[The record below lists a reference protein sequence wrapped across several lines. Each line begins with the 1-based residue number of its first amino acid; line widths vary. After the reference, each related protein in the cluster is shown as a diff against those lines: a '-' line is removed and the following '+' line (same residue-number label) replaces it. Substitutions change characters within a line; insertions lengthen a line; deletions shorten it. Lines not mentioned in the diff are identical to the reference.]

1 MEECTCGGD
10 ADGIEDI
17 LLRFSAPEVIA
28 LLGDTEGVHHVT
40 LTGTLL
46 DGTPFEAGD
55 CLELVGG
62 GSPNGRD
69 QRISPQSTPGQRL
82 QTVSYDLPVSGA
94 VRLSVISVTGRL
106 VTQLVVAEE
115 PAGTHRADWNAEGHA
130 NGVYFYR
137 LESPAGITTRKFL
150 LVR

>member
-1 MEECTCGGD
+1 
-10 ADGIEDI
+10 
-17 LLRFSAPEVIA
+17 
-28 LLGDTEGVHHVT
+28 
-40 LTGTLL
+40 
-46 DGTPFEAGD
+46 
-55 CLELVGG
+55 
-62 GSPNGRD
+62 
-69 QRISPQSTPGQRL
+69 
-82 QTVSYDLPVSGA
+82 VSYDLPVSGA